1 MTRFL
6 IDTLKQL
13 QRFLVTG
20 LMVWIPLIV
29 TLWVAWWVISNVVF
43 GVEGIIKSFVGYL
56 NAIGLKYGEHL
67 PPIHILTAIRYIPG
81 TGFFI
86 TLVLFLTTG
95 FFARYL
101 IGRKFIAYGEKLVQK
116 IPLISRIYTAVRQ
129 IRDVFVNREGA
140 MFQEVVLIEYPRPGL
155 HAVGF
160 VTSRDR
166 GVVQETLNRPSL
178 IAVFLPTTP
187 NPTSGFLFY
196 VSPRDMI
203 PLDITVEE
211 AMKLIVSAGAYIP
224 GKPIEEY
231 GRIIDSPDT
240 RE

>member
-1 MTRFL
+1 MARFL

-29 TLWVAWWVISNVVF
+29 TLWLAWWVISNVVF
-43 GVEGIIKSFVGYL
+43 GVEGIIKSSVEYL
-56 NAIGLKYGEHL
+56 NTVGLKYGERL
-67 PPIHILTAIRYIPG
+67 PPAHILTVIRYIPG
-81 TGFFI
+81 TGFLI
-86 TLVLFLTTG
+86 TLALFLSTG
-95 FFARYL
+95 FFARYI
-101 IGRKFIAYGEKLVQK
+101 IGRKFIAYGEKIVQK

-166 GVVQETLNRPSL
+166 GVVQDALNRPSL

-187 NPTSGFLFY
+187 NPTSGFLLY
-196 VSPRDMI
+196 ISSRDMI

-231 GRIIDSPDT
+231 GRIIDPPDT